1 MENMEKI
8 SWRIWNIEGF
18 GKALLIGGLLF
29 YIPVINLLMLGYYGM
44 WTRNLV
50 LKKGMDLP
58 EWRDGRAIL
67 NELLRV
73 MGPYLLW
80 VILPL
85 ALAGL
90 LVWAIGGILSFLGL
104 GIFAKTVAWLPVAVV
119 ALLAPLAFTVSLVR
133 LYRSNNL
140 KSALAVPEVLQATL
154 QHLKASLFP
163 LLQYYGI
170 LVLGWPLFGFAAFLG
185 TLPLL
190 AQLILIT
197 TRQDE
202 DLKSEAY

>member
-8 SWRIWNIEGF
+8 SWRIWSSEGF

-29 YIPVINLLMLGYYGM
+29 YIPVINLLMLGYYGV
-44 WTRNLV
+44 WVQKLV
-50 LKKGMDLP
+50 QKKGMDLP

-67 NELLRV
+67 NELLRII
-73 MGPYLLW
+73 GPYLLW
-80 VILPL
+80 VVVPF

-90 LVWAIGGILSFLGL
+90 LVWAVSGMLSFLGL
-104 GIFAKTVAWLPVAVV
+104 GFFTKTVAWLPVAVV
-119 ALLAPLAFTVSLVR
+119 AILSPLAFTVSLVR
-133 LYRSNNL
+133 LYRANNL
-140 KSALAVPEVLQATL
+140 KAALAVPEVLQGML

-163 LLQYYGI
+163 ILQYYGI

-190 AQLILIT
+190 AQLILIIN
-197 TRQDE
+197 RHDE
-202 DLKSEAY
+202 DLKNEAY